1 MYITCTNC
9 RFRDGSERCSDCY
22 PVQPN
27 WQERTEAQKMM
38 DGIEPGS
45 KLLGSL
51 TSGYIYMNP
60 IEKSNSINDTL
71 NNAFGPSLKKEKED
85 NNMKT
90 KVDYDQMYA
99 KKTQKQK
106 AMSKI
111 KKVVFNNPATIVLWS
126 DGTKTI
132 VRSENESFDPEK
144 GLAMAIA
151 KKHFGNEG
159 YYYDIFKKWIPNGKD
174 TVAESDFK
182 DIKPK
187 TNAIP
192 LKEFCVRNNI
202 TKNKAY
208 GMIKRKEI
216 NAFKNE
222 AGMWMVE
229 VPIEFQTNCYD
240 E

>member
-1 MYITCTNC
+1 
-9 RFRDGSERCSDCY
+9 
-22 PVQPN
+22 
-27 WQERTEAQKMM
+27 
-38 DGIEPGS
+38 
-45 KLLGSL
+45 
-51 TSGYIYMNP
+51 
-60 IEKSNSINDTL
+60 
-71 NNAFGPSLKKEKED
+71 
-85 NNMKT
+85 MKT
-90 KVDYDQMYA
+90 KFDYDQMHL

-106 AMSKI
+106 AMAEI

-132 VRSENESFDPEK
+132 VRSKNESFNPKK

-159 YYYDIFKKWIPNGKD
+159 YYYDIFKKWIPNEEN
-174 TVAESDFK
+174 TITEPDFK

-229 VPIEFQTNCYD
+229 VRTNSYD

>member
-1 MYITCTNC
+1 MT
-9 RFRDGSERCSDCY
+9 D
-22 PVQPN
+22 
-27 WQERTEAQKMM
+27 M
-38 DGIEPGS
+38 IEPGS

-60 IEKSNSINDTL
+60 IEKSN
-71 NNAFGPSLKKEKED
+71 LKKEKED

-90 KVDYDQMYA
+90 KFDYDQMHL

-106 AMSKI
+106 AMAEI

-132 VRSENESFDPEK
+132 VRSKNESFNPKK

-159 YYYDIFKKWIPNGKD
+159 YYYDIFKKWIPNEEN
-174 TVAESDFK
+174 TITEPDFK

-229 VPIEFQTNCYD
+229 VRTNSYD